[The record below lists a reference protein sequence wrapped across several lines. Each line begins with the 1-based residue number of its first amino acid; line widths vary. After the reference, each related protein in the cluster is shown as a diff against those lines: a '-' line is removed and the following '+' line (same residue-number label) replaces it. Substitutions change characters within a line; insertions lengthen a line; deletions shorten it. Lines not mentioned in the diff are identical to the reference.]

1 MWLKQDSL
9 IDTWEQSLTDWY
21 IVFEHG
27 DMPYWW
33 AKYLHPGIRHC
44 WALRWD
50 GFNWI
55 AFHPNLGHTDIEIL
69 PYGSY
74 EDIENIRIDTDCSV
88 IIHVKVW
95 RESTRIRSLWPTA
108 VTCVEQIKALLGIRK
123 WFLFTPYQLFKY
135 LRNQSWAKL
144 LKKHCSVVV
153 RQER

>member
-9 IDTWEQSLTDWY
+9 IDTWDKSLTEWF
-21 IVFEHG
+21 IIFEHG

-33 AKYLHPGIRHC
+33 AKYLQSGFRHC

-55 AFHPNLGHTDIEIL
+55 AYHPRLGHTDIEIL

-74 EDIENIRIDTDCSV
+74 DDIENICIDTNCSV
-88 IIHVKVW
+88 IIHAKVF
-95 RESTRIRSLWPTA
+95 RESNRIRSPWPTA
-108 VTCVEQIKALLGIRK
+108 VTCVEQIKALLGVRK

-135 LRNQSWAKL
+135 LGGKPWAIYFHHL
-144 LKKHCSVVV
+144 HHQ
-153 RQER
+153 RQNL